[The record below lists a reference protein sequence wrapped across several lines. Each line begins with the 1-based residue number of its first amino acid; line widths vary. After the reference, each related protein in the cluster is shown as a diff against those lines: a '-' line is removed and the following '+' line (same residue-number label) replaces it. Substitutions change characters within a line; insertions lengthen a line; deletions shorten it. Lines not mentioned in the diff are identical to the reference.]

1 MAGSGERQPRAA
13 RIGGAPAWSRAGPS
27 SPPRP
32 IRSPPPQLRNP
43 PQRIQNMPENQ
54 TRDFP
59 AVTAKVEPEARKL
72 IAQYPDGNA
81 RSALLPIL
89 HAFQNVEG
97 WVSPEAM
104 ERAAVWVGVPLSV
117 VESTASFYTLFHR
130 RPVGKYMLQPCRN
143 LSCILGGAGEIMTYF
158 REQLGIGHNQTTAD
172 GVFSYEEAEC
182 LAACDRAPCMQVNL
196 QFFYDLTKA
205 DVDTML
211 AAMRAGTFEV
221 PPRPQSM
228 QPGPDWRVAQESGR
242 KSPGAQSVSDPNDPG
257 GFGDAS
263 GDAMIARLAKRP
275 QPIDARPTN
284 ERLVADGA
292 ARLANPSSNGS
303 GH

>member
-1 MAGSGERQPRAA
+1 
-13 RIGGAPAWSRAGPS
+13 
-27 SPPRP
+27 
-32 IRSPPPQLRNP
+32 
-43 PQRIQNMPENQ
+43 MPERTARNF
-54 TRDFP
+54 DDV
-59 AVTAKVEPEARKL
+59 AAKVEPEARKL

-104 ERAAVWVGVPLSV
+104 ECAATWVGVPRSV

-143 LSCILGGAGEIMTYF
+143 LSCILNGAGEIMTHF
-158 REQLGIGHNQTTAD
+158 RDRLGIGHNQTTSD
-172 GVFSYEEAEC
+172 GLFSYEEAEC

-196 QFFYDLTKA
+196 QFFYDLTKES
-205 DVDTML
+205 VDTMI
-211 AAMRAGTFEV
+211 AAMRDGSFEL
-221 PPRPQSM
+221 PPLPQSM
-228 QPGPDWRVAQESGR
+228 APGPDWHVAQESGR

-263 GDAMIARLAKRP
+263 GDAMIARLTARP

-292 ARLANPSSNGS
+292 ALLAKPSSNGS